1 MSGMQL
7 RGVGERLPAMSG
19 GHSPVAK
26 LKAHGLAR
34 ASRRRV
40 LATGPARVR
49 RGSLVS
55 LVAITLGVVPLLV
68 AQPSASASSPRTNP
82 PPASSRALGS
92 TAASAASTTA
102 GHVTAAARVVRPDK
116 AAHPIDPVTSLK
128 VTKTTVSTVVLT
140 WVRPN
145 EKAYGGVMIRRT
157 LGATATTSPWDGEL
171 VARLGAGA
179 TTFTDA
185 DLSPSTTFSYSVFSF
200 GAGPYSAAV
209 RVKAAT
215 KAGHVTTTN
224 ACASSTTI
232 TKSATWSPAKFTTY
246 DVACQLSVASGA
258 TLTIEPGT
266 VVKLDGNAMLVA
278 DSGSR
283 IVAGGAGAPV
293 TFTSYRDPEVGGTVT
308 EQPAPAPGDYT
319 AAIELE
325 TSSSASITNAVIR
338 FGNASVA
345 DNFYDA
351 GCGTAGNQ
359 AVGLTDSIVTAA
371 VNLGNCTARGHAT
384 FQVSANDFETPITQS
399 AAIQLQRESTDAVSI
414 AGNWIDFEGTTGLA
428 RAIWTQSPVG
438 IQLAGPSTNAFAPGS
453 GLEVV
458 GISGSL
464 VAGVDVTVSMPAGT
478 ALVLSSGGQFVV
490 DGSLTLDAGTTVG
503 AALNPA
509 QLDVE
514 QHGSLRIL
522 GTAASP
528 VHMTEDSTAAIFG
541 SGNLTISQATFTGP
555 MSTSPSGWDVAE
567 TSCVSGTEHVTVEN
581 SRLDAGIQLGQCA
594 TAGSETLTLL
604 DNVIG
609 RPSGSQYLRL
619 TSNVADPGRLEVE
632 GNRFVPTTTKVPA
645 ASQSPAVWV
654 DSWPLEGLSL
664 SGSTENHFSAVGMNR
679 VVEVADA
686 TIPAAQTWTIA
697 PASGALL
704 GLWSGAGYGPAL
716 LVSGTLDLAPGAVAK
731 VVAGVGIY
739 LEPSG
744 TLRAIG
750 TAAQRVT
757 FTSIEDSSIDGDSN
771 ATGASVGTPSQKGGN
786 YGVAVQADEDT
797 TVDVA
802 YATFRDGL
810 WAFNPAYN
818 VAPISRGAAT
828 ITHCVFQEEV
838 QLGDFGGQQVGYV
851 PQLSDDTWAF
861 NGAPSGNFASG
872 GGYDPAA
879 LQPAVYLAN
888 VDPAGFSL
896 SGSTANRFTGQG
908 AGRVVDL
915 IGTTVPSGTSW
926 TVSPATGAV
935 LSPTVDYDYLTSPG
949 VTVAGKFTIG
959 PSTVVK
965 ANGGTGIDVM
975 KAGVLDATEAIFT
988 AIADDSVAGDSN
1000 GDGKLS
1006 TPKPGAYGV
1015 AIEFDNASGVST
1027 VVSDHFSY
1035 ASDAI
1040 NVPNG
1045 GNADVSKGTFAK
1057 NETAVNAV
1065 AALGS
1070 KISFTGNAF
1079 SGNTTSI
1086 NGVSTWSTIT
1096 ATPFHC
1102 TFVPLITATDN
1113 SYAGGFKPL
1122 VTPAA
1127 YASIEAAIKG
1137 KAVEDSP
1144 SGWTDKIAPGTT
1156 DDLTGFAVLPCV
1168 DVAVPKDSYT
1178 AVAIPLDLG

>member
-1 MSGMQL
+1 MSRTSIAGGSRHGTKREL
-7 RGVGERLPAMSG
+7 R
-19 GHSPVAK
+19 
-26 LKAHGLAR
+26 LA
-34 ASRRRV
+34 
-40 LATGPARVR
+40 
-49 RGSLVS
+49 
-55 LVAITLGVVPLLV
+55 VVFTAAALTAPLL
-68 AQPSASASSPRTNP
+68 
-82 PPASSRALGS
+82 S
-92 TAASAASTTA
+92 TQAASAASTTVS
-102 GHVTAAARVVRPDK
+102 HVTAAARVDRPHK
-116 AAHPIDPVTSLK
+116 AAVPIDPVTSLK
-128 VTKTTVSTVVLT
+128 VTKSTASTVVLT
-140 WVRPN
+140 WVRPS
-145 EKAYGGVMIRRT
+145 EKTYGGVTIRRT
-157 LGATATTSPWDGEL
+157 LGSTATTVPWGGEL

-185 DLSPSTTFSYSVFSF
+185 DLSPRTTFSYSVFSF
-200 GAGPYSAAV
+200 GAGPYSTSVRVAAV
-209 RVKAAT
+209 T
-215 KAGHVTTTN
+215 KAGKVTTTN
-224 ACASSTTI
+224 PCASSSTI
-232 TKSATWSPAKFTTY
+232 AKSSTWSPTKFTTY
-246 DVACQLSVASGA
+246 DLDCKLSVASGA

-266 VVKLDGNAMLVA
+266 VVKLSGNAMLIA
-278 DSGSR
+278 DSGGR
-283 IVAGGAGAPV
+283 IVAGGTGAPV
-293 TFTSYRDPEVGGTVT
+293 TFTSSRDPEVGGAVT
-308 EQPAPAPGDYT
+308 KQPAPAPGDYM
-319 AAIELE
+319 AAIELQA
-325 TSSSASITNAVIR
+325 SSSASITNAVIR

-345 DNFYDA
+345 DDFYDT
-351 GCGTAGNQ
+351 GCGTAGNE
-359 AVGLTDSIVTAA
+359 AVSLTDSIVTAA

-384 FQVSANDFETPITQS
+384 FQVTANDFETPITQP

-438 IQLAGPSTNAFAPGS
+438 IQLAGAATNAFAPGS

-464 VAGVDVTVSMPAGT
+464 VAGADVTVSMPAGT
-478 ALVLSSGGQFVV
+478 ALDLSSGGQFVV
-490 DGSLTLDAGTTVG
+490 DGSLTIEAGTTLG
-503 AALNPA
+503 AALNPM

-514 QHGSLRIL
+514 KHGSLRLL
-522 GTAASP
+522 GTAAAP

-541 SGNLTISQATFTGP
+541 AGTLTMNQATFTGA
-555 MSTSPSGWDVAE
+555 MSTLPNGWDVAE
-567 TSCVSGTEHVTVEN
+567 PSCSSGPEHVTVEN
-581 SRLDAGIQLGQCA
+581 SHLDAGIQLGQCA
-594 TAGSETLTLL
+594 TAGSETLTLV
-604 DNVIG
+604 DNVVS

-632 GNRFVPTTTKVPA
+632 GNRFVPTATKVA
-645 ASQSPAVWV
+645 ASSQSPAVWV

-664 SGSTENHFSAVGMNR
+664 SGSTENHFAAVGMNR

-686 TIPAAQTWTIA
+686 TIPAAQTWTVA

-716 LVSGTLDLAPGAVAK
+716 LVSGTLDLAPGSVAK
-731 VVAGVGIY
+731 VVAGVGIF
-739 LEPSG
+739 LEPRG
-744 TLRAIG
+744 TLRALG
-750 TAAQRVT
+750 TATQRVT
-757 FTSIEDSSIDGDSN
+757 FTSIEDSTVDGDSN
-771 ATGASVGTPSQKGGN
+771 ATGSSVGTPSQKGGN

-797 TVDVA
+797 SVDVT

-810 WAFNPAYN
+810 WAFDPAYN

-915 IGTTVPSGTSW
+915 IGTTVPAGTAW

-935 LSPTVDYDYLTSPG
+935 LSPTVDYEYLTNPG
-949 VTVAGKFTIG
+949 VTVGGKLTID

-965 ANGGTGIDVM
+965 VNGGTGIDVV
-975 KAGVLDATEAIFT
+975 KAGVLNVTKAYFT
-988 AIADDSVAGDSN
+988 AIADDSIAGDSN

-1006 TPKPGAYGV
+1006 TPKPGAYSA
-1015 AIEFDNASGVST
+1015 AIEFDNASGAST

-1035 ASDAI
+1035 ASNAI

-1045 GNADVSKGTFAK
+1045 GNADVSKGTFTK
-1057 NETAVNAV
+1057 NETAMYAV

-1070 KISFTGNAF
+1070 KISFTDNAF

-1086 NGVSTWSTIT
+1086 NGVSTWSTVT

-1102 TFVPLITATDN
+1102 TFVPLITATGN
-1113 SYAGGFKPL
+1113 SYAGGAEPL